1 MLRSQTFTFKL
12 LIFFSFSVG
21 GYRIVYKKV
30 PQFIVPDLTGFEVP
44 KKQTNKPRALLLF
57 TKVFGSLGL
66 NRPQEYVGRC
76 LHLLDKI

>member
-44 KKQTNKPRALLLF
+44 KKQTKSIVIVHKSIWI
-57 TKVFGSLGL
+57 TKS
-66 NRPQEYVGRC
+66 
-76 LHLLDKI
+76 

>member
-44 KKQTNKPRALLLF
+44 KKQTNKP
-57 TKVFGSLGL
+57 
-66 NRPQEYVGRC
+66 
-76 LHLLDKI
+76 